1 MINDLQPTYVSI
13 YSTDLIKFYSK
24 FRMFELV
31 LVVLRIVELS
41 SSICRRSM
49 RRGDVS

>member
-13 YSTDLIKFYSK
+13 YLTDLIKLNSK

-31 LVVLRIVELS
+31 LVVLR
-41 SSICRRSM
+41 RSYC
-49 RRGDVS
+49 